1 MTGIVE
7 ISVIIPFFNEVDNI
21 EPLFTKVMLELDLLS
36 RSYEVLLVDDGSSDG
51 TAKVLMAMAESDKR
65 VKAII
70 FRRNFGQTAALM
82 AGIDHASGNV
92 LIAMD
97 GDGQNDPSDISSLLA
112 EIDVGYDV
120 VSGWR
125 KNRKD
130 ATISRVIPSRV
141 ANWIASRISGVYLKD
156 YGCTL
161 KAYRR
166 DVLKNVRIYGE
177 MHRFIPIYAKWEGA
191 RVTEIPVKH
200 HGRSAGK
207 SKYGI
212 SRVVKVVLDLIM
224 ITFLSRYASR
234 PSYLF
239 GTFGLFNLALAL
251 LAGLYTIWLKVF
263 DGKSFIETPMPLL
276 VVFLMTIGFMS
287 VLFGLLAEMVM
298 RTYYEAQDKAAYSIK
313 EKINL

>member
-1 MTGIVE
+1 MTD
-7 ISVIIPFFNEVDNI
+7 ISVIIPLYNEAESI
-21 EPLFTKVMLELDLLS
+21 GPLFEKVMTELEKLP
-36 RSYEVLLVDDGSSDG
+36 RAFEILLVDDGSSDG
-51 TAKVLMAMAESDKR
+51 TAEILRDLADGDRR
-65 VKAII
+65 VKVIT

-82 AGIDHASGNV
+82 AGIDHALGDIFV
-92 LIAMD
+92 AMD
-97 GDGQNDPSDISSLLA
+97 GDGQNDPSDISRLL
-112 EIDVGYDV
+112 EQIDAGYDV

-125 KNRKD
+125 KDRKD
-130 ATISRVIPSRV
+130 GTISRVIPSRI
-141 ANWIASRISGVYLKD
+141 ANWIASRISGVPLND

-200 HGRSAGK
+200 HSRSAGK
-207 SKYGI
+207 SNYGI
-212 SRVVKVVLDLIM
+212 ERTIKVILDLIV

-239 GTFGLFNLALAL
+239 GTFGLLNLFLAL
-251 LAGLYTIWLKVF
+251 LAASYTLWLKF
-263 DGKSFIETPMPLL
+263 AEGKSFIATPMPLL

-287 VLFGLLAEMVM
+287 ILFGLLAEMVM
-298 RTYYEAQDKAAYSIK
+298 RTYYEAQGKAAYSIK
-313 EKINL
+313 ETVNF